1 MLNSVP
7 ELVRRCAEGDTALQK
22 ALLDEIEPLVFGYL
36 RSLGE
41 PFERA
46 VALTHAAVLG
56 FLLDLRAG
64 RVRLA
69 DVNAMRRTC
78 HELATVKRADPDP
91 WRVRHEGDPE
101 SGALTPFAPDLAARV
116 EAALD
121 ADGVACAARRFR
133 GRADP
138 RDEAVFRALAATGV
152 PERGA

>member
-22 ALLDEIEPLVFGYL
+22 ALLDEIEPLV
-36 RSLGE
+36 
-41 PFERA
+41 
-46 VALTHAAVLG
+46 